1 MDLVPLFSTFIVVAL
16 AELGD
21 KTQLAAISLSA
32 NHSSKSVFL
41 GAMLGFLVVD
51 GVGVFVGEALA
62 SVLPI
67 KWISLGSGLIFMVFG
82 FLTWFSKGEREVKPK
97 KVGLSLATSFSLV
110 TLMELGDKTQFAVIA
125 LAADLSSPVLVF
137 VGMMSA
143 FLVVTG
149 LSVLLGMRLL
159 RRLPMN
165 LVRRL
170 TAVLFVFIGIVLIVY
185 SITGVSFY

>member
-16 AELGD
+16 AEFGD

-32 NHSSKSVFL
+32 NRSWKSVFL

-51 GVGVFVGEALA
+51 GVGVLLGEALA

-67 KWISLGSGLIFMVFG
+67 RWISLGSGLIFMVFG
-82 FLTWFSKGEREVKPK
+82 VLTWFSKGERQVKTQ
-97 KVGLSLATSFSLV
+97 GASLSLTTSFSLV
-110 TLMELGDKTQFAVIA
+110 SLMELGDKTQFAVIA
-125 LAADLSSPVLVF
+125 LAADFSSPVPVF
-137 VGMMSA
+137 VGMMTA
-143 FLVVTG
+143 FSVVTG
-149 LSVLLGMRLL
+149 LGVLLGTRFL

-165 LVRRL
+165 YVRKL
-170 TAVLFVFIGIVLIVY
+170 TAALFVFFAIVLIVY

>member
-21 KTQLAAISLSA
+21 KTQLAAISLCSKF
-32 NHSSKSVFL
+32 SSRSVFL
-41 GAMLGFLVVD
+41 GAMLGFVAVD
-51 GVGVFVGEALA
+51 GVGVLVGEALA

-67 KWISLGSGLIFMVFG
+67 RWVSFGSGLVFVVFG
-82 FLTWFSKGEREVKPK
+82 VLTWFSKGERELKPK
-97 KVGLSLATSFSLV
+97 EGGLSLATSFSLV
-110 TLMELGDKTQFAVIA
+110 VLMELGDKTQFAVIA

-170 TAVLFVFIGIVLIVY
+170 TAALFVFFGIVFIVY